1 MQGMADHLRR
11 AARQPAYEVHE
22 ILEGT
27 PALDLGVRFVSGD
40 YLEAV
45 DAAFA
50 YLDEHDPNRTGAV
63 NGVENHR
70 IRDDDAPET
79 VWRYVHWLIRSPDDL
94 TTHGS
99 LDVTLACVRLHATRL
114 RSLNYLRRQ

>member
-63 NGVENHR
+63 SGVEIHR
-70 IRDDDAPET
+70 VRDESRET
-79 VWRYVHWLIRSPDDL
+79 VWSYAWSAIGPPQDL
-94 TTHGS
+94 VAVWGFQPTQTWFRPE
-99 LDVTLACVRLHATRL
+99 AAA
-114 RSLNYLRRQ
+114 

>member
-1 MQGMADHLRR
+1 MQGMADHFRR

-22 ILEGT
+22 ILEGS

-50 YLDEHDPNRTGAV
+50 YLDEHDPARTGAV
-63 NGVENHR
+63 SGVEIHR
-70 IRDDDAPET
+70 IGDEERET
-79 VWRYVHWLIRSPDDL
+79 VWSYVHSAIQAPQDL
-94 TTHGS
+94 MQHWGF
-99 LDVTLACVRLHATRL
+99 DVTRPWF
-114 RSLNYLRRQ
+114 RRDAAA

>member
-1 MQGMADHLRR
+1 MQGMADDFRR

-22 ILEGT
+22 ILEGS

-63 NGVENHR
+63 SGVEIHR
-70 IRDDDAPET
+70 IGDEERET
-79 VWRYVHWLIRSPDDL
+79 VWSYVHSAIRAPQDL
-94 TTHGS
+94 LAHWGF
-99 LDVTLACVRLHATRL
+99 DVTKAWF
-114 RSLNYLRRQ
+114 RRDAAA

>member
-63 NGVENHR
+63 SGVEIHR
-70 IRDDDAPET
+70 IREEGRET
-79 VWRYVHWLIRSPDDL
+79 VWRYGHSDVRPPEDL
-94 TTHGS
+94 TAHWGF
-99 LDVTLACVRLHATRL
+99 DVTRAWF
-114 RSLNYLRRQ
+114 RRDAAA

>member
-1 MQGMADHLRR
+1 MQGMADDLRR

-22 ILEGT
+22 ILEGS

-50 YLDEHDPNRTGAV
+50 FLDEHDPNRTGAV
-63 NGVENHR
+63 SGVEIHR
-70 IRDDDAPET
+70 IGPEERET
-79 VWRYVHWLIRSPDDL
+79 VWSYVYSAIQAPTDLLAHW
-94 TTHGS
+94 GF
-99 LDVTLACVRLHATRL
+99 DVTKAWF
-114 RSLNYLRRQ
+114 RRDAAA

>member
-63 NGVENHR
+63 SGVEIHR
-70 IRDDDAPET
+70 IREDDAPET
-79 VWRYVHWLIRSPDDL
+79 VWRYGHRRRPPDFRL
-94 TTHGS
+94 S
-99 LDVTLACVRLHATRL
+99 CCVPAAKVTSGRL
-114 RSLNYLRRQ
+114 

>member
-63 NGVENHR
+63 SGVEIHR

-79 VWRYVHWLIRSPDDL
+79 VWRYGHSDIRPPEDL
-94 TTHGS
+94 TAHWGF
-99 LDVTLACVRLHATRL
+99 DVTQAWC
-114 RSLNYLRRQ
+114 RRDAAA